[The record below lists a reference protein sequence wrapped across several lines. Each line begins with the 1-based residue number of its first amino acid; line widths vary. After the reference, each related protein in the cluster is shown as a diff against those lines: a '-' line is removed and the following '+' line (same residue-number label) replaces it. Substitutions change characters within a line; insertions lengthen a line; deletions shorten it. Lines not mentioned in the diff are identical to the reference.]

1 MLNSLK
7 YFITGVNYILRT
19 ICISLVAWI
28 GYKTETLQLIQT
40 TNVTFVVQF
49 FNTGF
54 LMLLINANT
63 SQQPVTFGLT
73 GGPYS
78 DFDDDWFRIIGN
90 TLIGTLVFTSY
101 FPIMEAFGYWGMRLT
116 FRWLDGWSLSS
127 NTTETKSIKQYV
139 DNYAGPLYSMHYKY
153 AGLLN
158 ITFITFMYGFGIPVL
173 FPISAFAILV
183 MYLVEKTM
191 LFYAYQQPPMYDE
204 QLSKNVLKQMM
215 WAPVFYCAF
224 GFWMATNKQ
233 MDSNDHIHPRPYRH
247 SPEINDHV
255 ISTDLLYD
263 ALFEAPAW
271 PLYVCFL
278 LFLTYQVLGGP
289 LLWCVKRIMEY
300 KQDDFDELIPNY
312 FEALS
317 PEDKKWTLEEERNA
331 NENIGL

>member
-1 MLNSLK
+1 
-7 YFITGVNYILRT
+7 
-19 ICISLVAWI
+19 
-28 GYKTETLQLIQT
+28 
-40 TNVTFVVQF
+40 
-49 FNTGF
+49 
-54 LMLLINANT
+54 
-63 SQQPVTFGLT
+63 
-73 GGPYS
+73 
-78 DFDDDWFRIIGN
+78 
-90 TLIGTLVFTSY
+90 
-101 FPIMEAFGYWGMRLT
+101 
-116 FRWLDGWSLSS
+116 
-127 NTTETKSIKQYV
+127 
-139 DNYAGPLYSMHYKY
+139 
-153 AGLLN
+153 
-158 ITFITFMYGFGIPVL
+158 
-173 FPISAFAILV
+173 
-183 MYLVEKTM
+183 
-191 LFYAYQQPPMYDE
+191 MYDE

-289 LLWCVKRIMEY
+289 LLRCVKRIMEY

>member
-1 MLNSLK
+1 
-7 YFITGVNYILRT
+7 
-19 ICISLVAWI
+19 
-28 GYKTETLQLIQT
+28 
-40 TNVTFVVQF
+40 
-49 FNTGF
+49 
-54 LMLLINANT
+54 MLLINANT

-127 NTTETKSIKQYV
+127 NTTDTKSIKQYV

-191 LFYAYQQPPMYDE
+191 LFYAY
-204 QLSKNVLKQMM
+204 
-215 WAPVFYCAF
+215 
-224 GFWMATNKQ
+224 
-233 MDSNDHIHPRPYRH
+233 
-247 SPEINDHV
+247 
-255 ISTDLLYD
+255 
-263 ALFEAPAW
+263 
-271 PLYVCFL
+271 
-278 LFLTYQVLGGP
+278 
-289 LLWCVKRIMEY
+289 
-300 KQDDFDELIPNY
+300 
-312 FEALS
+312 
-317 PEDKKWTLEEERNA
+317 
-331 NENIGL
+331 